1 MNELTYFIIA
11 SVVALAFIYFM
22 IKLLDKAKLRR
33 LRKKFPEGTET
44 IAKPVGRL
52 DEVPIS
58 VEAVVQSEEHKK
70 EIVEKLLE

>member
-22 IKLLDKAKLRR
+22 IKLFDQAKLKR

-52 DEVPIS
+52 DEIPVT
-58 VEAVVQSEEHKK
+58 ATQVVKLEEHKK